1 MRDFGITCE
10 GKRSAARG
18 LHQPGA
24 DITILAGP

>member
-1 MRDFGITCE
+1 MRDFGIICE
-10 GKRSAARG
+10 WKRLTARG